1 MAAGLFQH
9 VVQQEQGQAQ
19 QAELF
24 ADAEE
29 DHAVLAAHL
38 AARLPVMPQGAQAQ
52 LAVEA
57 LEQGI
62 EVRQGHHA
70 RGGLAVMEEEDEEI
84 GVEQALELLH
94 QHVGLAVGKGREAPV
109 AGPRDAVEVQH
120 DADVLGEGGLGGD
133 AAGEALLLLEV
144 TDLVLEPVLHPQLV
158 ALDEVGEQVLLLA
171 HVPGFQQGG
180 IVGRVPGHHER
191 GGLVEAV
198 HQHGAGVVGGRIEG
212 PAHEG
217 HALAAQPVMG
227 GLQQGVGGLA
237 VILAFEEAEGPAAF
251 AGIGVVFFVHDG
263 RDAAHG
269 AAVAQGQEQFAPGGL
284 PEGMLAGR
292 EQLAV
297 LLFQVGHPEGI
308 RRVDAP
314 GQFDEAV
321 QVFRS
326 VDGDDAQ
333 FCHAGLHGA
342 DLQGLPYPVA
352 VGSSGLAGPSR
363 QAMGRGSKAGTGRSA
378 PDKKHRAGERLTV
391 PSRTGKGADV
401 R

>member
-1 MAAGLFQH
+1 
-9 VVQQEQGQAQ
+9 
-19 QAELF
+19 
-24 ADAEE
+24 
-29 DHAVLAAHL
+29 
-38 AARLPVMPQGAQAQ
+38 
-52 LAVEA
+52 
-57 LEQGI
+57 
-62 EVRQGHHA
+62 
-70 RGGLAVMEEEDEEI
+70 
-84 GVEQALELLH
+84 
-94 QHVGLAVGKGREAPV
+94 
-109 AGPRDAVEVQH
+109 
-120 DADVLGEGGLGGD
+120 
-133 AAGEALLLLEV
+133 
-144 TDLVLEPVLHPQLV
+144 
-158 ALDEVGEQVLLLA
+158 
-171 HVPGFQQGG
+171 
-180 IVGRVPGHHER
+180 
-191 GGLVEAV
+191 
-198 HQHGAGVVGGRIEG
+198 
-212 PAHEG
+212 
-217 HALAAQPVMG
+217 MG

-363 QAMGRGSKAGTGRSA
+363 QALGRGSKAGTGRSA